1 MQFNSEETAENLKRH
16 GGFIPG
22 IRPGKATE
30 QYFDYLLNR
39 ITVIGAAYLV
49 MICLIP
55 EIAVEPGRRCTSTW
69 AAPAC

>member
-30 QYFDYLLNR
+30 EYFDYLLNR
-39 ITVIGAAYLV
+39 ITVVGAAYLV
-49 MICLIP
+49 
-55 EIAVEPGRRCTSTW
+55 
-69 AAPAC
+69 

>member
-30 QYFDYLLNR
+30 DYFDYLLNR
-39 ITVIGAAYLV
+39 ITVVGAAYLV
-49 MICLIP
+49 LICVIP
-55 EIAVEPGRRCTSTW
+55 EILVG
-69 AAPAC
+69 AAGLKISASAEPAC